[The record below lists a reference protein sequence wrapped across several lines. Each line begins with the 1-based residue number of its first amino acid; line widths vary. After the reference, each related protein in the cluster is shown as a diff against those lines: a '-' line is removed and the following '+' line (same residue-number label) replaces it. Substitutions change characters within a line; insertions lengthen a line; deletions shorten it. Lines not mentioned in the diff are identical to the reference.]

1 MPTTQY
7 TWNWLVQHTLDFG
20 LDTVLAAVI
29 LIVGWWLSNRIS
41 ALVMRS
47 LSRTSA
53 DATIRPVLAS
63 IIEWSVRLLALT
75 AALDRFGVR
84 TTSIV
89 AALGAAGLAIGLALQ
104 GTLQN
109 IAAGFMILLLRPF
122 KVGDYIE
129 GAGVIAGTVKEIS
142 LFYTRLN
149 KADGQGMF
157 VPNSQL
163 WSSAITNYSANSTR
177 RIEAHL
183 VVPHTEVANAIA
195 HLRMLIDSDNRILTD
210 PAPNVVVS
218 DFTDVGTRITVYAWT
233 QNADFLSVKSELL
246 GQVPPELKKTVVITQ
261 RA

>member
-7 TWNWLVQHTLDFG
+7 TWNWVVQHTLDFG
-20 LDTVLAAVI
+20 LDTILAAII
-29 LIVGWWLSNRIS
+29 LIIGWWLSNRIS

-47 LSRTSA
+47 LSRTAA
-53 DATIRPVLAS
+53 DVTIRPVLAS
-63 IIEWSVRLLALT
+63 IIEWAVRLVALT

-129 GAGVIAGTVKEIS
+129 GTGAIAGTVKEIS
-142 LFYTRLN
+142 LFYTRLH

-163 WSSAITNYSANSTR
+163 WSNAVTNYSVNSTR

-183 VVPHTEVANAIA
+183 VVPHTEVANAIEK
-195 HLRMLIDSDNRILTD
+195 LRTLIDSDNRILTD

-218 DFTDVGTRITVYAWT
+218 DFTDIGTRITVYAWT

-246 GQVPPELKKTVVITQ
+246 GQVPPELKKTLPVAQ